1 LTKVKNQGVASA
13 VKMHFRAGKG
23 NGHKSAGLMRM
34 DRKLFVIS
42 LYVAMGLVLCL
53 IVGTGLK
60 REYDNEIAAA
70 SARTQNLTKILEGYT
85 RQSMRRV
92 EFHLSQAAEQI
103 QFANDTSAAAQ
114 ASQRQRLIALLPI
127 DGLMRSFAVVDTKG
141 AVIASTLTETDQRT
155 PSVAD
160 RDYFVTQR
168 EHPSRKLFIG
178 AATVSRIAGHWI
190 IPVSVALMDPSGKFQ
205 GVLVGTLDPEYFQ
218 RFYDTIDTGPNG
230 FVTLFTRQG
239 MIAARSPFVESLLQR
254 SWIDSPMFREHLPTA
269 QAKTV
274 RQVVAA
280 DGVERLYS
288 YRALDDY
295 PLVVSMGVS
304 LTGSLA
310 LWRAQALSQGIFLA
324 FLLAV
329 LGVTASMLVHQLQE
343 RRRYIKSLQD
353 SEMRRGVAT
362 DSGRVAIWEVNL
374 KTNTLVW
381 DANCFLLYRMRKE
394 DFKGAFEEWS
404 RTIHPEDLEAVIQA
418 FQNAVAG
425 VAKYDLTFRILWPDG
440 AVRYIE
446 AHAEVLKNKDGVPE
460 RVIGTNWDVTEKRLS
475 EQAVRDSEAR
485 YKALV
490 ENSPMCIHE
499 LDLHGNLTSMNSSG
513 LFMMGLN
520 DQCQIQGLSY
530 LAAVADTDRSR
541 IANLLEDAYA
551 GVGSA
556 FEFKAAGAQ
565 AQYYQSCFVPLKDD
579 AGNVVKLMGITED
592 ITARRQ
598 SEIDLQSSLQEKSAL
613 LKEVH
618 HRVKNNLQVITSLL
632 RLESRRSSV
641 EDTKAVLGEMQAR
654 IRAMALLHE
663 SLYRSGTFASVD
675 LGSYLRKLATQAFQA
690 QSTNSGAVQLELN
703 LGSVQVSMDQA
714 IPCGLLINEL
724 ISNCLK
730 HGFPEGAQGHVSID
744 LEPQDS
750 AHQWCLRV
758 RDTGV
763 GLPLDFEERRENSLG
778 LLLVGDLARQ
788 IGGELQITPNQD
800 RGVSFTV
807 IFLALEPKPLV
818 MPA

>member
-1 LTKVKNQGVASA
+1 
-13 VKMHFRAGKG
+13 MHIPPLDSKPRQPSGW
-23 NGHKSAGLMRM
+23 MRM
-34 DRKLFVIS
+34 DRKLFVFG
-42 LYVAMGLVLCL
+42 LFVVMGFVLCL
-53 IVGTGLK
+53 IFGAGLK
-60 REYDNEIAAA
+60 REYDAEIAAA

-92 EFHLSQAAEQI
+92 ESHLSQAAEQVNV
-103 QFANDTSAAAQ
+103 ANVSGAAAQ

-127 DGLMRSFAVVDTKG
+127 DGLIRSFVVFDTNG
-141 AVIASTLTETDQRT
+141 AIVVSTAAETVQGLPT
-155 PSVAD
+155 VAD
-160 RDYFVTQR
+160 RDYFVSQR
-168 EHPSRKLFIG
+168 EHPSRKLFVG
-178 AATVSRIAGHWI
+178 AATESRITDHWI
-190 IPVSVALMDPSGKFQ
+190 IPVSVALTDSAGTLQ
-205 GVLVGTLDPEYFQ
+205 GVLVGNLDPEYFQ
-218 RFYDTIDTGPNG
+218 RFYDTLDTGSNG
-230 FVTLFTRQG
+230 FVTLFTRAG

-254 SWIDSPMFREHLPTA
+254 SWIDSPMFREHLPTSK
-269 QAKTV
+269 AKTV

-304 LTGSLA
+304 LTDSLA
-310 LWRAQALSQGIFLA
+310 PWRAHALSEGIFLA
-324 FLLAV
+324 FLLVA

-362 DSGRVAIWEVNL
+362 DSGRIAIWEVNL

-381 DANCFLLYRMRKE
+381 DDNCFLLYRMRKE

-404 RTIHPEDLEAVIQA
+404 QTIHPQDVDAVIQA

-425 VAKYDLTFRILWPDG
+425 MAKYDLTFRIIWPDG

-446 AHAEVLKNKDGVPE
+446 AHADVLKNKNGVPE
-460 RVIGTNWDVTEKRLS
+460 RVIGTNWDVTDKRLS

-499 LDLHGNLTSMNSSG
+499 LDMHGNLTSMNSSG
-513 LFMMGLN
+513 LSMMGLD
-520 DQCQIQGLSY
+520 DQCQVRGLSY
-530 LAAVADTDRSR
+530 LAAVSDTDRSR
-541 IANLLEDAYA
+541 IANLLEKAYA

-565 AQYYQSCFVPLKDD
+565 EHYLQSCFVPLKDD

-632 RLESRRSSV
+632 RLESRRSAV

-675 LGSYLRKLATQAFQA
+675 LGSYLRQLATQAFQT
-690 QSTNSGAVQLELN
+690 QSTISGAVQLGLN

-714 IPCGLLINEL
+714 IPCGLLINER

-730 HGFPEGAQGHVSID
+730 HGFPEGAQGQVSID
-744 LEPQDS
+744 LQLQDS

-763 GLPLDFEERRENSLG
+763 GLPPDFEERRQNSLG
-778 LLLVGDLARQ
+778 LQLAGDLARQ
-788 IGGELQITPNQD
+788 IGGELKITPNPDQ
-800 RGVSFTV
+800 GVSFTV

>member
-1 LTKVKNQGVASA
+1 
-13 VKMHFRAGKG
+13 
-23 NGHKSAGLMRM
+23 M
-34 DRKLFVIS
+34 DRKRFVVT
-42 LYVAMGLVLCL
+42 LYVVIGLVLCL
-53 IVGTGLK
+53 IVGAGLK

-92 EFHLSQAAEQI
+92 EFHLSQAAEQVHL
-103 QFANDTSAAAQ
+103 ANPTGAAAQ
-114 ASQRQRLIALLPI
+114 QSLRQRLLTLLPA

-141 AVIASTLTETDQRT
+141 AVIASTLAEISQGL
-155 PSVAD
+155 PNVAD
-160 RDYFVTQR
+160 RDYFLAQL
-168 EHPSRKLFIG
+168 EHPSRNLYVG

-190 IPVSVALMDPSGKFQ
+190 IPISVALIDPAGTFQ

-218 RFYDTIDTGPNG
+218 RFYDTIDTGSNG
-230 FVTLFTRQG
+230 FVTLFTREG

-254 SWIDSPMFREHLPTA
+254 SWIDAPMFREHLPTA
-269 QAKTV
+269 RAKTV

-310 LWRAQALSQGIFLA
+310 AWRAQAVSQSIFLA
-324 FLLAV
+324 FLLVV
-329 LGVTASMLVHQLQE
+329 LGVTASMLVHQLQV
-343 RRRYIKSLQD
+343 RRRYINSLQD

-381 DANCFLLYRMRKE
+381 DDTCFLLYRIRKE

-404 RTIHPEDLEAVIQA
+404 RTIHPHDLDPVLQA

-425 VAKYDLTFRILWPDG
+425 IAKYDLTFRILWPDG
-440 AVRYIE
+440 SVRFIE
-446 AHAEVLKNKDGVPE
+446 AHADVLKNRAGVPD
-460 RVIGTNWDVTEKRLS
+460 RMIGTNWDVTDQRLA

-499 LDLHGNLTSMNSSG
+499 LDLQGNLTSMNSSG
-513 LFMMGLN
+513 LSMMGLD
-520 DQCQIQGLSY
+520 DQCQVQGLSY

-541 IANLLEDAYA
+541 IANLLEKAYA

-565 AQYYQSCFVPLKDD
+565 EQYYQSCFVPLKDD

-632 RLESRRSSV
+632 RLESRRSAV

-675 LGSYLRKLATQAFQA
+675 LGSYLRQLATQAFQT
-690 QSTNSGAVQLELN
+690 QSTNSGAVQLALN

-730 HGFPEGAQGHVSID
+730 HGFPEGAQGQVSID

-763 GLPLDFEERRENSLG
+763 GLPPDFEARRQNSLG

-788 IGGELQITPNQD
+788 IGGELKITPNPDQ
-800 RGVSFTV
+800 GVSFTV
-807 IFLALEPKPLV
+807 IFMAQEPKPLV
-818 MPA
+818 MPD